1 MVKATWL
8 DRAIGFFAPGA
19 AARRARERAAFEVL
33 TRGYDGAQRGRKT
46 LSWRAGPTSADAEIA
61 HAGPLLRDRMRDLVR
76 NNPHAAKA
84 VSELV
89 SHIVGDG
96 IVPRARTGNGKLDER
111 VNRLF
116 ESWAKE
122 CDADGQ
128 LDFFG
133 LQTLVV
139 REMIESGDGLI
150 RRRRRR
156 AEDGLTVPLQLQVIE
171 TDLIDGSKNGPTNG
185 GGVIIQGIEHDAI
198 GKRTAYWMFPTHPG
212 NAVFDPKG
220 ASESRPVPA
229 SEILHLYE
237 KQRTQVRGVP
247 WGSPVIM
254 SLQNLGSYE
263 EAELVRKRLEACM
276 VGVLIPGDDDG
287 ELGIPT
293 QQDNGPGLYD
303 QDGFAVEKFEP
314 GMFVVAHGG
323 KDIKF
328 SQPAITSNYDTYKRS
343 MLHTIAAGFR
353 VPYAILS
360 GDLSQVNYS
369 SSKIGLEGFR
379 RLISA
384 VQWQMVIPMICEP
397 VWRWFIEAAYL
408 AGHIDT
414 TDIPVEWTPPR
425 FYSADPAR
433 DVAATIAEVRAG
445 FKSPQEA
452 ISERGWNPDDVLR
465 EIAEFNQKLDALGI
479 VLDSD
484 PRRITQAGQFQPK
497 LPDQEGQEDG

>member
-1 MVKATWL
+1 
-8 DRAIGFFAPGA
+8 
-19 AARRARERAAFEVL
+19 
-33 TRGYDGAQRGRKT
+33 
-46 LSWRAGPTSADAEIA
+46 
-61 HAGPLLRDRMRDLVR
+61 
-76 NNPHAAKA
+76 
-84 VSELV
+84 
-89 SHIVGDG
+89 
-96 IVPRARTGNGKLDER
+96 
-111 VNRLF
+111 
-116 ESWAKE
+116 
-122 CDADGQ
+122 
-128 LDFFG
+128 
-133 LQTLVV
+133 
-139 REMIESGDGLI
+139 
-150 RRRRRR
+150 
-156 AEDGLTVPLQLQVIE
+156 
-171 TDLIDGSKNGPTNG
+171 
-185 GGVIIQGIEHDAI
+185 
-198 GKRTAYWMFPTHPG
+198 
-212 NAVFDPKG
+212 
-220 ASESRPVPA
+220 
-229 SEILHLYE
+229 
-237 KQRTQVRGVP
+237 
-247 WGSPVIM
+247 
-254 SLQNLGSYE
+254 
-263 EAELVRKRLEACM
+263 M

-287 ELGIPT
+287 GALGIPT

-323 KDIKF
+323 KDVKF
-328 SQPAITSNYDTYKRS
+328 NAPAITSNYDTYKRS

-465 EIAEFNQKLDALGI
+465 EIAEFNKKLDALGI

-484 PRRITQAGQFQPK
+484 PRRITQAGQFQSKP
-497 LPDQEGQEDG
+497 PDQEGQEDG